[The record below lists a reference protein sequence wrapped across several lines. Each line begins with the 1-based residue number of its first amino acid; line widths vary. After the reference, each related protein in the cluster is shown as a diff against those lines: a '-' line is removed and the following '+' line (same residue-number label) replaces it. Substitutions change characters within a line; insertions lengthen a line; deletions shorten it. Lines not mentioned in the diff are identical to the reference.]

1 MPKASP
7 TLSEIRSR
15 EFIYTIVYDGM
26 RAEFQIL
33 KIYDDGGVLRLGRFP
48 SRMSAEYA
56 LLSLPVGR
64 IWP

>member
-1 MPKASP
+1 MAKASP
-7 TLSEIRSR
+7 TLSENRYR
-15 EFIYTIVYDGM
+15 QFVYTIVYDGI

-33 KIYDDGGVLRLGRFP
+33 KIYDDGGVVRLGRYP

-64 IWP
+64 VWP

>member
-1 MPKASP
+1 MAKATP

-15 EFIYTIVYDGM
+15 EFVYTIVYDGI

-33 KIYDDGGVLRLGRFP
+33 KIYNDGGVVRLGRFP
-48 SRMSAEYA
+48 SRTSAEYA

-64 IWP
+64 VWP